1 MLMDDKDDVELLTE
15 DLLEE
20 FKKLGKDYP
29 LITKMFMDMVAIV
42 SEHNSRLEGLVEIGE
57 GAISDLAQA
66 FTILKEHEKKIDILK
81 DNFLV
86 DASAPQ
92 FPREDDFSLMALA
105 FRNRKKDDI
114 LN

>member
-1 MLMDDKDDVELLTE
+1 MNDRDDVELITE

-92 FPREDDFSLMALA
+92 FPQDIDTAFALHA
-105 FRNRKKDDI
+105 LRKVKKDDI

>member
-1 MLMDDKDDVELLTE
+1 MDDHRDPELLTE

-20 FKKLGKDYP
+20 FKKLGKEYP

-66 FTILKEHEKKIDILK
+66 FTILKEHEKKLDILK

-92 FPREDDFSLMALA
+92 FPQDVDAAFALHA
-105 FRNRKKDDI
+105 LRKIKKDDI

>member
-1 MLMDDKDDVELLTE
+1 MDDHRDPELLTE

-42 SEHNSRLEGLVEIGE
+42 SEHNSRLDSLVEIGE

-66 FTILKEHEKKIDILK
+66 FTILKDHEKKLDILK
-81 DNFLV
+81 DNFLL

-92 FPREDDFSLMALA
+92 FPREDDVAFALHA
-105 FRNRKKDDI
+105 LRNRKKDDI

>member
-1 MLMDDKDDVELLTE
+1 MDDHRDPELLTE

-20 FKKLGKDYP
+20 FKKLGKEYP

-66 FTILKEHEKKIDILK
+66 FTILKEHEKKLDILK

-92 FPREDDFSLMALA
+92 FPQDVDAVFALHA
-105 FRNRKKDDI
+105 LRKIKKDDI

>member
-1 MLMDDKDDVELLTE
+1 MSDDLELEGVTE

-20 FKKLGKDYP
+20 FKSFGRDYP

-66 FTILKEHEKKIDILK
+66 FTILKDHEKKIDILK